1 MENNAYD
8 IKELAHKLENG
19 TITPE
24 EMAWFEQWY
33 QRFNDEEVL
42 LTGSRHSGT
51 NELKDSIFNRIASQM
66 EAPAQPKRKVIS
78 LWRNVAAAAAIVL
91 LVAFAAFYKNAILD
105 IVDPVKQVDL
115 TSKAGE
121 HRQIS
126 LPDGTLVWLSPST
139 RISYPDNFRGAQRLV
154 KLDGEAFFD
163 VKHDAN
169 HPFIIQSGA
178 IKTVVLGTSF
188 NVTAYKDAK
197 TAEVTVVSGKVGVLT
212 SASGKNQR
220 QIMTARQRA
229 VFNKTDGLLVKE
241 NYPDAAKF
249 LGQRNG
255 NYDFEGASMQTVAD
269 ELGRQYGV
277 QINVDPR
284 IANSLYYGH
293 LNTTRLI
300 GTELDLLCTVMDNT
314 RWQKVGN
321 QYYIRE
327 IIAKH

>member
-19 TITPE
+19 TISPE

-33 QRFNDEEVL
+33 QGFNDEEVL

-51 NELKDSIFNRIASQM
+51 SELKDSIFNRIASQM

-115 TSKAGE
+115 LSKAGQ

-163 VKHDAN
+163 VKHDATK
-169 HPFIIQSGA
+169 PFLVHTAGVTTQ
-178 IKTVVLGTSF
+178 VLGTSF
-188 NVTAYKDAK
+188 NVKFYRELPTIQVFVNSGKVEVHDRQHTLGMYTPQQQVTYNKQNQNFSRQTIIGDHALSWMHDDLILDNVEFK
-197 TAEVTVVSGKVGVLT
+197 EVTVYLQNRYNVNFKYAGKRLSRQHYSVRFSNKLTINQVLDIL
-212 SASGKNQR
+212 QF
-220 QIMTARQRA
+220 I
-229 VFNKTDGLLVKE
+229 DGRKYRL
-241 NYPDAAKF
+241 
-249 LGQRNG
+249 NG
-255 NYDFEGASMQTVAD
+255 DVVT
-269 ELGRQYGV
+269 
-277 QINVDPR
+277 I
-284 IANSLYYGH
+284 
-293 LNTTRLI
+293 
-300 GTELDLLCTVMDNT
+300 
-314 RWQKVGN
+314 K
-321 QYYIRE
+321 
-327 IIAKH
+327 